1 MCALLGLV
9 CQIPQCCRIFS
20 FLSMSS
26 AAFGESTW
34 DYVLILRK
42 WGCAELLIW
51 ALRHGSPVG
60 IPVHGVW
67 WPARSRTVTSLNSS
81 TQHTCSRPLGESAF
95 HSSYLTGFGRCDSK
109 HLLWLLLFLLLLFLI
124 CCPSNW
130 HFCAGDLSFVTVCFN
145 CLCFFFATLSIVS
158 LKYTWG
164 RISIFNHHYW
174 KPLLKHCNVRRALRR
189 VLFF

>member
-1 MCALLGLV
+1 MQHLVNIPEIMYSFWGSGGVRSFWSGLCDTVALWAFP
-9 CQIPQCCRIFS
+9 CT
-20 FLSMSS
+20 
-26 AAFGESTW
+26 AFG
-34 DYVLILRK
+34 DPH
-42 WGCAELLIW
+42 A
-51 ALRHGSPVG
+51 HGP
-60 IPVHGVW
+60 
-67 WPARSRTVTSLNSS
+67 VTSLSSS
-81 TQHTCSRPLGESAF
+81 TQHSCSRPLGESAF